1 MIKESDIT
9 YLAMTSLKYGQRIGL
24 HNLSGQL
31 DKCLCLTEGAGS
43 CSNVCSEQE
52 QAVAQNLTSTGNGQP
67 INLNLGNMNDI
78 ASGLQL

>member
-24 HNLSGQL
+24 HNLSEQL
-31 DKCLCLTEGAGS
+31 DKCLCLTAGAGS
-43 CSNVCSEQE
+43 CSNVCSEQG
-52 QAVAQNLTSTGNGQP
+52 QAVAQNLTSTGKGQP
-67 INLNLGNMNDI
+67 INLNLGNMNEI